1 MTKEFEDFMRRN
13 TGLLVFLRWDTVAY
27 LKYLESH
34 YDERKYECAYRLL
47 EAIDNL
53 FDFYQIT
60 FSKKTEREIPDQ
72 LFEKDK
78 INKGF
83 LSHIGK
89 ACKKQSDF
97 YGQRWKSTRGIR
109 DAYGH
114 YSAGNFLFADIYGC
128 LHRIS
133 DDCYRILKF
142 NEYEIEEKA

>member
-1 MTKEFEDFMRRN
+1 MRRN
-13 TGLLVFLRWDTVAY
+13 SSLLVFLRWDTIAY
-27 LKYLESH
+27 MKYLESH
-34 YDERKYECAYRLL
+34 YDDDKYRCAYRLL

-53 FDFYQIT
+53 FEFYQGT
-60 FSKKTEREIPDQ
+60 FSRKTERDIPDV

-89 ACKKQSDF
+89 ACEKQSDY

-142 NEYEIEEKA
+142 NEYEIGDKS

>member
-1 MTKEFEDFMRRN
+1 MTKEFESFMSRN

-53 FDFYQIT
+53 FEFYQVT
-60 FSKKTEREIPDQ
+60 
-72 LFEKDK
+72 L
-78 INKGF
+78 
-83 LSHIGK
+83 HIGK
-89 ACKKQSDF
+89 ACAKQSEF

-133 DDCYRILKF
+133 DDCYRILNF

>member
-60 FSKKTEREIPDQ
+60 FSKKTEREIPEQ

-89 ACKKQSDF
+89 GFPTQTNLYEYTK
-97 YGQRWKSTRGIR
+97 IR
-109 DAYGH
+109 TSLYIH
-114 YSAGNFLFADIYGC
+114 
-128 LHRIS
+128 
-133 DDCYRILKF
+133 K
-142 NEYEIEEKA
+142 

>member
-13 TGLLVFLRWDTVAY
+13 SSLLVFLRWDTIAY
-27 LKYLESH
+27 MKYLESH
-34 YDERKYECAYRLL
+34 YDEDKYRCAYRLL

-53 FDFYQIT
+53 FEFYQVT
-60 FSKKTEREIPDQ
+60 FSRKTEKDIPDV

-109 DAYGH
+109 DTYGH

-142 NEYEIEEKA
+142 YEYEIGDKS

>member
-13 TGLLVFLRWDTVAY
+13 SSLLVFLRWDTIAY
-27 LKYLESH
+27 MKYLESH
-34 YDERKYECAYRLL
+34 YDEDKYRCAYRLL

-53 FDFYQIT
+53 FEFYQVT
-60 FSKKTEREIPDQ
+60 FSRKTERDIPDV

-89 ACKKQSDF
+89 ACEKQSDY

-142 NEYEIEEKA
+142 NEYEIGDKS